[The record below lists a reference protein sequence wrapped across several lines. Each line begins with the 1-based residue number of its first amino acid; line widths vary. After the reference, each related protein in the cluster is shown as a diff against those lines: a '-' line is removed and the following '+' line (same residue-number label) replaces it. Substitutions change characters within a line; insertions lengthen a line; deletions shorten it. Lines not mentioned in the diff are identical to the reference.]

1 MNVRRRALRGLG
13 GGQQRVVEMGTVV
26 EFPVGAAAR
35 REGESAYQTSRE
47 GSATVVILP
56 IIRIERYAEE
66 TRGDSGPNEGTTGRR
81 RKRRARS

>member
-1 MNVRRRALRGLG
+1 MAVRRRALRGLG
-13 GGQQRVVEMGTVV
+13 AASKRVVEMGTVV

-35 REGESAYQTSRE
+35 REGESAYQVPRQ

-56 IIRIERYAEE
+56 VIRIERYAEE
-66 TRGDSGPNEGTTGRR
+66 TRGDSGPNERTTGRR

>member
-1 MNVRRRALRGLG
+1 MTVCRRALRGLG
-13 GGQQRVVEMGTVV
+13 GGKQRVVEMGTVV

-35 REGESAYQTSRE
+35 RQGESAYQVPRE

-56 IIRIERYAEE
+56 VVRIERYEE
-66 TRGDSGPNEGTTGRR
+66 TRGDSGPKEGTTGRR

>member
-1 MNVRRRALRGLG
+1 MTMRRRALRGLG

-26 EFPVGAAAR
+26 EFPVGAAAC
-35 REGESAYQTSRE
+35 REGESAYRVPRE

-56 IIRIERYAEE
+56 VVRIERYAEE
-66 TRGDSGPNEGTTGRR
+66 TRGDTGPTEGTTRRR